1 MERRLSAQPCIFGQ
15 VEEHL
20 MQDMRDEPNQGNDK
34 RGDNSDTNRNPQ
46 EHDTSPPA
54 GNQAS

>member
-1 MERRLSAQPCIFGQ
+1 MERCLSAQPCVVRQ

-34 RGDNSDTNRNPQ
+34 RGDNPDTNRNPQ
-46 EHDTSPPA
+46 EHDTPPPP
-54 GNQAS
+54 GYHAS